1 MPGPGP
7 AASNELT
14 DAGRTVV
21 RLRLD
26 GLTYSGFAGANQP
39 DVKQRLQWIRSQYR
53 PRLREPWEDTTAYRG
68 QANDRG
74 SDFAAQPYQQ
84 LVRAYQQVGKDV
96 EARTAA
102 IALRRDR
109 RKRGHL
115 TWYRKVFDWLLDFFI
130 GYGYQTWRAVAA
142 LAGLFGI
149 VLILMLVAE
158 QNNAFEAAQNAT
170 LLHPAPS
177 ATRCEDSYPCF
188 SPLGYTIDTV
198 IPLINVHQVD
208 YWAPNADSSWGLAC
222 VYATYA
228 GTALGWLFATLA
240 LAGATGIVRRL
251 DPS

>member
-1 MPGPGP
+1 
-7 AASNELT
+7 LF
-14 DAGRTVV
+14 GRCGDRRDV
-21 RLRLD
+21 RLQVD
-26 GLTYSGFAGANQP
+26 GG
-39 DVKQRLQWIRSQYR
+39 
-53 PRLREPWEDTTAYRG
+53 
-68 QANDRG
+68 
-74 SDFAAQPYQQ
+74 
-84 LVRAYQQVGKDV
+84 QQVDH
-96 EARTAA
+96 R
-102 IALRRDR
+102 
-109 RKRGHL
+109 
-115 TWYRKVFDWLLDFFI
+115 
-130 GYGYQTWRAVAA
+130 YQTWRAVAA

-149 VLILMLVAE
+149 VLILMLIAE

-177 ATRCEDSYPCF
+177 ATRCEDGYPCF

-240 LAGATGIVRRL
+240 LAGTTGIVRRL